1 MTLPLLYF
9 AFVIIFA
16 LYGLLNYY
24 IGLRFWQSLFSYLP
38 HVSTLGYWSLFWL
51 ISLSYLL
58 ARVGEKFLPG
68 AITQV
73 LSVLGSYWLGIMF
86 YSFLTFLIVDFVRLL
101 DKVFAFLPT
110 ALKSGPAVG
119 IALCLLIS
127 GTVIYGAWNAR
138 NPIVNHYE
146 LTLAKK
152 AGTLSQLHIVM
163 VSDVHLGTIMDNGR
177 LTQMVNL
184 INAQHPDLILIAG
197 DMIDENV
204 ERVIEKEMQAN
215 LTQLQARYG
224 TYAVLGNHEY
234 IGGHVSEAIQYLEE
248 SGVHVLK
255 DRRIPIAGGI
265 YLVGRDDLTGERFGG
280 GKRQPLNNL
289 LQGVEPSAPVIVLD
303 HQPSYLQEPEA
314 AGVDLQLSGHT
325 HQGQL
330 FPNNLITK
338 LIFQDDF
345 GLLQKGAFHLIVSS
359 GYGTWGPPLRVGN
372 KPEIVDIQLH
382 FGSGK

>member
-1 MTLPLLYF
+1 MFYF
-9 AFVIIFA
+9 VFAIIFA

-24 IGLRFWQSLFSYLP
+24 IGLRYWQGLFSYLP
-38 HVSTLGYWSLFWL
+38 HVSTLGYWSIFWL
-51 ISLSYLL
+51 VSLSYLL
-58 ARVGEKFLPG
+58 VRVGEKFLPG
-68 AITQV
+68 AITQF

-86 YSFLTFLIVDFVRLL
+86 YSFLTLLIVDFVRLL
-101 DKVFAFLPT
+101 DKIFAFLPT
-110 ALKSGPAVG
+110 ALKSGPMVG
-119 IALCLLIS
+119 IALCLLIA

-138 NPIVNHYE
+138 HPIVNHYE
-146 LTLAKK
+146 LTLDKR
-152 AGTLSQLHIVM
+152 AGTLNELHIIM
-163 VSDVHLGTIMDNGR
+163 VSDIHLGTIMDNGR

-204 ERVIEKEMQAN
+204 ERVIEKEMHAN

-234 IGGHVSEAIQYLEE
+234 IGGHVREAIQYLEE

-255 DRRIPIAGGI
+255 DQRVQIVGGI
-265 YLVGRDDLTGERFGG
+265 YLVGRDDQTGERFGG
-280 GKRQPLNNL
+280 GKRQPLITI
-289 LQGVEPSAPVIVLD
+289 LQGVEPTAPVIVLD
-303 HQPSYLQEPEA
+303 HQPSHLQEPEE

-330 FPNNLITK
+330 FPNNLITRR
-338 LIFQDDF
+338 IFQDDF
-345 GLLQKGAFHLIVSS
+345 GLLEKGPFHLIVSS

-372 KPEIVDIQLH
+372 KPEIVDILLR
-382 FGSGK
+382 FGGGR